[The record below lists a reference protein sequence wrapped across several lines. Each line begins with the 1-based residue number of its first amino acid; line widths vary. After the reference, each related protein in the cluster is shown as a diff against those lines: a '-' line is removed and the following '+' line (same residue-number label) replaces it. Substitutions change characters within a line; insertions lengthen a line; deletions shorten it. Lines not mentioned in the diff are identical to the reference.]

1 MKKIITLILMTAG
14 TISFATAQSKKD
26 MGWNDNKQN
35 GQHSNQSVGYGNNS
49 YNDSYFSAARE
60 KEFKLKKIDA
70 AYDQKIAAVKYNR
83 RMNNREKAR
92 QIQMLEK
99 QKKAEIF
106 QVEQQFAK
114 SSHDYSKGR
123 GRDNKKW

>member
-14 TISFATAQSKKD
+14 TISIATAQSKKD
-26 MGWNDNKQN
+26 MGWNNNKQT

-49 YNDSYFSAARE
+49 YNDSYFFAARE
-60 KEFKLKKIDA
+60 KEAKLKKIEA

-83 RMNNREKAR
+83 RMNNREKSR
-92 QIQMLEK
+92 QIQLLEK

-114 SSHDYSKGR
+114 SNHDYSKGK

>member
-26 MGWNDNKQN
+26 MGWNDNKQT
-35 GQHSNQSVGYGNNS
+35 GQHSNPSAGYGNS
-49 YNDSYFSAARE
+49 TYNDSYFFAARE
-60 KEFKLKKIDA
+60 KETKLKKIEA

-92 QIQMLEK
+92 QVQMLERQK
-99 QKKAEIF
+99 QAEIF

-114 SSHDYSKGR
+114 NNHDYGKAK
-123 GRDNKKW
+123 GRDNKRW